1 MGYETQLYRSKTDD
15 FDFDDDSHLIE
26 YYCRCSGINDLFR
39 WSSKPVHEDDEDFR
53 IIDRH
58 KLETTFNECKGIIE
72 DIKKFLIKC
81 KLVDEDDGYDKIE
94 RIVSNIFTKDYLAV
108 QIDNVRLN
116 LVDALELL
124 IPDDEVYTDN
134 NFDYIIN
141 VPFSLYR
148 TLRTLIFEVP
158 EDENIY
164 YLASY

>member
-15 FDFDDDSHLIE
+15 FDFDDDKYLID
-26 YYCRCSGINDLFR
+26 YYCRCTGINNLFR
-39 WSSKPVHEDDEDFR
+39 WASKPVHEDDEDFR

-58 KLETTFNECKGIIE
+58 KLEATFNECKGIVE

-81 KLVDEDDGYDKIE
+81 KLADEDDSYDKIE
-94 RIVSNIFTKDYLAV
+94 RIASNIFTKDYLAV

-116 LVDALELL
+116 LIDALELL
-124 IPDDEVYTDN
+124 IPDDELYTDN

-148 TLRTLIFEVP
+148 TLRTLIFEIP